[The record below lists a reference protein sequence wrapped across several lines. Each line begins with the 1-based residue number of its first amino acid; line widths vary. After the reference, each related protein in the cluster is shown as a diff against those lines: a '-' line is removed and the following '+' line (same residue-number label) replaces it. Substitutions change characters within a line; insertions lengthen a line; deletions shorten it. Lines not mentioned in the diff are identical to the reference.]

1 MPSPRPVR
9 PVATLGSPRSAPTT
23 AQDHDTR
30 PPRPE
35 EVRELTALK
44 VTLVEFS
51 PSGGLFQFAVQL
63 GEALAGRGHDVELL
77 TGPRP
82 ELTSRHPGF
91 RIVPC
96 LPTWHASEGAGDP
109 RLRRRVRRVARAG
122 RYHLAWVVLLRRL
135 ARSRPDVVQFSG
147 GRFPVDGVATAWLSR
162 RRRGGRPALVTLA
175 HSPLPFNEQRATGEV
190 LRSNRL
196 LHASFGLGYRSVDA
210 LIVLGE
216 QSAADLRQ
224 AWPDVDDVTVVPHGD
239 EGVFLSDEPVPADQ
253 TPPQVLFFGTLQAYK
268 GVDVL
273 LDAFALVREQVPDAR
288 LVIAGAPSGD
298 TDLDALRSTADRI
311 GGVELRAGY
320 VPMADVPALFQS
332 SRVVAAPYRY
342 ANASGVVELAR
353 TSSRPAV
360 GTTVGDLPAVIADG
374 ETGLL
379 VPPADPGALATALV
393 RLLTDPA
400 EARRMGEAA
409 RARSTEG
416 ASWATVAERTEE
428 VLRRALATRGP
439 GAGTGVVEP

>member
-1 MPSPRPVR
+1 
-9 PVATLGSPRSAPTT
+9 
-23 AQDHDTR
+23 
-30 PPRPE
+30 
-35 EVRELTALK
+35 

-63 GEALAGRGHDVELL
+63 GEALAGRGHQVELL

-82 ELTSRHPGF
+82 ELASRHPGF

-96 LPTWHASEGAGDP
+96 LPTWHASEGAGDA
-109 RLRRRVRRVARAG
+109 RLKRRVRRVVRAG
-122 RYHLAWVVLLRRL
+122 RYHLAWAVLLRRL
-135 ARSRPDVVQFSG
+135 TRTRPDVVQFSG
-147 GRFPVDGVATAWLSR
+147 GRFPVDGVATAWLAR
-162 RRRGGRPALVTLA
+162 RRRGGRPVLVTLA

-190 LRSNRL
+190 LRQNRL

-216 QSAADLRQ
+216 QSAADLRG
-224 AWPDVDDVTVVPHGD
+224 AWPDVGEVAIVPHGD
-239 EGVFLSDEPVPADQ
+239 EGVFLGDEPVPAAE
-253 TPPQVLFFGTLQAYK
+253 TPPQVLFFGTMQAYK
-268 GVDVL
+268 GLDVL
-273 LDAFALVREQVPDAR
+273 LDAFALVRAQIPEAT
-288 LVIAGAPSGD
+288 LVVAGAPSGD
-298 TDLDALRSTADRI
+298 TDLDALRRTADRV
-311 GGVELRAGY
+311 GGVEIRAGY
-320 VPMADVPALFQS
+320 VPMSDVPQLFQG

-353 TSSRPAV
+353 TFSRPAV

-379 VPPADPGALATALV
+379 VPPADPGAFASALV
-393 RLLTDPA
+393 RLLADPA
-400 EARRMGEAA
+400 EAQRMGEAA

-428 VLRRALATRGP
+428 VYLRALAVRGP
-439 GAGTGVVEP
+439 EGAAEVVEP